1 MNYNPSLS
9 QHFSGGA
16 FVEPNVTKPRRSIG
30 RRISRAFFRY
40 SIVLLI
46 GIGGTSAWQSYG
58 DEAMEIAR
66 TEVPSLAWLLP
77 ISTAKPAPDDHGST
91 TAAASS
97 PQLERLELSLLVLR
111 RSVEQVALMVEQ
123 LSAKQD
129 QMAQNIVTLQSIEQD
144 ARKLSSPQTVPRKP
158 QQPAAKSSATPSSS
172 TVYPSR
178 LLGPD
183 KPRTDGSSQEAKES
197 TGYIMTPRN

>member
-1 MNYNPSLS
+1 L
-9 QHFSGGA
+9 
-16 FVEPNVTKPRRSIG
+16 
-30 RRISRAFFRY
+30 FRY

-46 GIGGTSAWQSYG
+46 GIGATLAWQSYG
-58 DEAMEIAR
+58 SEAMEMIR
-66 TEVPSLAWLLP
+66 TEVPPLAWLLP
-77 ISTAKPAPDDHGST
+77 VSTAKPIHDEQGPAT
-91 TAAASS
+91 TDASS
-97 PQLERLELSLLVLR
+97 PQVERLELSLLVLR

-144 ARKLSSPQTVPRKP
+144 GRKLSSSQTVPRKP
-158 QQPAAKSSATPSSS
+158 QQPAAKSSATESSS

-197 TGYIMTPRN
+197 TGYIMSPRN